1 MIFQSNQVAIV
12 PFETEG
18 TEIEIEVDTGAVVTI
33 MSHEL
38 HKTEFTM
45 WK

>member
-1 MIFQSNQVAIV
+1 MTFKNNSVAIV
-12 PFETEG
+12 PFEIEG
-18 TEIEIEVDTGAVVTI
+18 TEVETEIDTGAVVTI

-38 HKTEFTM
+38 HKIEFII